1 MTRRHH
7 SDHPHGPSQRQ
18 LRVGEIVRHVLAD
31 IFLRGDL
38 QDKEL
43 QGARLTV
50 SEVRVSPDMRQAT
63 VYVARLGGGEMGEIL
78 KALARAKGF
87 LRAGVG
93 HALTTKF
100 TPDLHFEEDRTF
112 DEAQHIAEILRSKEV
127 AADLQPT
134 AAEPP
139 KFDGRV
145 RDREDED
152 GTPQ

>member
-7 SDHPHGPSQRQ
+7 PDHPHGPSQRQ

-50 SEVRVSPDMRQAT
+50 SQVRVSPDMRQAT
-63 VYVARLGGGEMGEIL
+63 VYVARLGGGEMGDTL
-78 KALARAKGF
+78 KALARARGY
-87 LRAGVG
+87 LRSRVG
-93 HALTTKF
+93 HELTTKF
-100 TPDLHFEEDRTF
+100 TPDLAFEEDRSF
-112 DEAQHIAEILRSKEV
+112 DEAQHIAQILHSPEV
-127 AADLQPT
+127 AADLQP
-134 AAEPP
+134 
-139 KFDGRV
+139 K
-145 RDREDED
+145 EDED